1 MEVHAHSHT
10 ALDPDSHRGR
20 KKWTH
25 YLWEFLMLFLAV
37 TLGVFV
43 ENKREHYIEAQRVKE
58 FARTLA
64 FDISRDTGNMTYILN
79 RIHLQVRNTDSLAAY
94 LKSHPLHEIRN
105 IDLFALTILDRY
117 PAYRWSRSTLEQIK
131 NSGSLRYFG
140 DSMVRSISAYDAL
153 SQHMDEDHRNDE
165 EMANRAAA
173 SKDKIIDISY
183 SNELVQ
189 SLYLHFDSTIKTAN
203 YQEFAANDKTPLL
216 TTDNIT
222 LKIFLNEKLN
232 IRRNLYIRA
241 NDELRSLINQGRRL
255 IEILKNKYHF
265 Q

>member
-1 MEVHAHSHT
+1 MEVHAHTHT
-10 ALDPDSHRGR
+10 PR

-25 YLWEFLMLFLAV
+25 YFWEFLMLFLAI
-37 TLGVFV
+37 TLGFFV
-43 ENKREHYIEAQRVKE
+43 ENKREHYIETQRVKE

-64 FDISRDTGNMTYILN
+64 FDIASDTLNMSYITN
-79 RIHLQVRNTDSLAAY
+79 RINIQIKNTDSLAVY
-94 LKSHPLHEIRN
+94 MKSHKPHEIRN
-105 IDLFALTILDRY
+105 IVLFTLTILDRY

-140 DSMVRSISAYDAL
+140 DTMVRYISSYDAL
-153 SQHMDEDHRNDE
+153 SRHMDEDHRNDE

-173 SKDKIIDISY
+173 SKDKIVDISY
-183 SNELVQ
+183 SNEFAQ
-189 SLYLHFDSTIKTAN
+189 SLYLHFDSTIKTVN
-203 YQEFAANDKTPLL
+203 YQKFAANDKTPLL
-216 TTDNIT
+216 TTDSIT

-255 IEILKNKYHF
+255 IEKLKNKYHF
-265 Q
+265 K